1 MLTDTQKEIIR
12 AFAESGMN
20 RTEASRQLFKHY
32 NTVYYQLIRIK
43 EKTGLNPW
51 DFFDLHELL
60 RMAGVTDYVDV
71 VRCKD
76 CIYSRPLNREDDYE
90 AFFGE
95 DSVWCTHRGSG
106 EYGLGF
112 CSLGERDEDEKI

>member
-1 MLTDTQKEIIR
+1 MLTDTQKEIICV
-12 AFAESGMN
+12 FAESGMN
-20 RTEASRQLFKHY
+20 RTEASRRLFRHY

-60 RMAGVTDYVDV
+60 RMAGGTDFVDV

-76 CIYSRPLNREDDYE
+76 CKHLKSSNACYCHAADENGTPIFVRDND
-90 AFFGE
+90 
-95 DSVWCTHRGSG
+95 
-106 EYGLGF
+106 F
-112 CSLGERDEDEKI
+112 CSYGERKADD